1 MSLGSPSAQP
11 EPASPSPRQ
20 KSESQASVSDTSAAE
35 GSRTNIRETGPHPS
49 YVVLTGN
56 PNCGK
61 TTLFNALTGLRAKVG
76 NYAGVTVERK
86 EGKLLGAP
94 GDLNARVLD
103 LPGTYSL
110 SPQSLDEQISRDVLL
125 NRLPELPPAS
135 LIVVVAD
142 ASNLQRNLYYATQV
156 IELGHPALIAL
167 NMMDVAEANG
177 HQIDV
182 ERLSAALSVPVV
194 PIVASTGEGLPE
206 LRQQILS
213 LVAAELTRRTCPVPD
228 PSGATPPRFVELPGA
243 FKREADAIAGLLAQ
257 TFRERRTQ
265 AAAEA
270 LLILS
275 NEKALASSL
284 EHYPDAVQKAVAAAR
299 QRLEQTGVDWRG
311 TPIEARYTKVAAI
324 QQSVTTEIAAPGET
338 FSDRLDRILTHKVW
352 GTLIF
357 IGIMTLMFQSIFTFA
372 RIPMELLQAG
382 VDWLG
387 GLVGRIIPPGQLN
400 SLLADGVVAGVGA
413 VIVFLPQILLL
424 FLFIGFLEDTG
435 YMARAAFLMDRL
447 MSKVGLHGKSFIPM
461 LSSFACAI
469 PGIMA
474 TRTIETPKDRLVTIL
489 VSPLM
494 SCSARLPVYT
504 LLIAACIPNIAILPF
519 LSLPGLT
526 MLAMYLLGIV
536 VALLMAW
543 LFKKTLLK
551 GETPLLIMEL
561 PPYKRP
567 LLRVVV
573 RHMWDRSRIFI
584 RRAGTVIL
592 AINVLLWFLATYPPS
607 RQIEKE
613 FAARRAAIESS
624 AGGARPSPGAATS
637 GDQKAGI
644 ENSNPDKTEIA
655 APEGGRSP
663 EDALATLDNEEAG
676 AKLRHSFAGR
686 LGRLIEPAIAPL
698 GFDWKMGIGIISSFA
713 AREVFVSTMS
723 TVYNVGKHEKSQSS
737 MSNLAKTLQNQ
748 KRPDGNPIYT
758 PLTAITLM
766 VFYVFALQ
774 CVSTVAV
781 VRRET
786 NSWKWPLF
794 QWVYMGALAWILA
807 FVTWRVGRLLGWS

>member
-1 MSLGSPSAQP
+1 MSPGSSSATQP
-11 EPASPSPRQ
+11 PISPG
-20 KSESQASVSDTSAAE
+20 QAA
-35 GSRTNIRETGPHPS
+35 P
-49 YVVLTGN
+49 YVALTGN

-61 TTLFNALTGLRAKVG
+61 TTLFNVLTGLRAKVG

-86 EGKLLGAP
+86 EGRLLGAP
-94 GDLNARVLD
+94 AELKARVLD

-110 SPQSLDEQISRDVLL
+110 SPQSLDEQISRDVLF
-125 NRLPELPPAS
+125 NRLAELPAAS
-135 LIVVVAD
+135 LIVVVVD

-156 IELGHPALIAL
+156 IELGHPTLIAL
-167 NMMDVAEANG
+167 NMIDVAEANG
-177 HQIDV
+177 HHIDTDK
-182 ERLSAALSVPVV
+182 LAGLLGVPVV
-194 PIVASTGEGLPE
+194 ATAASNGQGIPE
-206 LRQQILS
+206 LRRQIIALLQQKPP
-213 LVAAELTRRTCPVPD
+213 TKPRRFC
-228 PSGATPPRFVELPGA
+228 ELPA
-243 FKREADAIAGLLAQ
+243 SLKSEAEALAGLLAQ
-257 TFRERRTQ
+257 TFHERRAQ

-284 EHYPDAVQKAVAAAR
+284 EHYPENILQAVAAAR
-299 QRLEQTGVDWRG
+299 QRLESAGVDWRG
-311 TPIEARYTKVAAI
+311 VTIEGRYLSVSEI
-324 QQSVTTEIAAPGET
+324 QRAVTTELAPPGES
-338 FSDRLDRILTHKVW
+338 FSDRLDRVLTHKAW

-357 IGIMTLMFQSIFTFA
+357 VVIMALMFQSIFTFA
-372 RIPMELLQAG
+372 RLPMDWLQAG

-387 GLVGRIIPPGQLN
+387 AVVGGMIPAGDLD
-400 SLLADGVVAGVGA
+400 SLLVDGVIAGVGA

-474 TRTIETPKDRLVTIL
+474 TRTIESPKDRLVTIL
-489 VSPLM
+489 VAPLM

-504 LLIAACIPNIAILPF
+504 LLIAACIPNITVLGF
-519 LSLPGLT
+519 LKLTGLT

-573 RHMWDRSRIFI
+573 RHMWDRSKLFL

-592 AINVLLWFLATYPPS
+592 GINILLWFLATYPRS
-607 RQIEKE
+607 AQIERD
-613 FAARRAAIESS
+613 FAAKRASVQS
-624 AGGARPSPGAATS
+624 ASAARQPSMTDQQSPMAA
-637 GDQKAGI
+637 QL
-644 ENSNPDKTEIA
+644 A
-655 APEGGRSP
+655 A
-663 EDALATLDNEEAG
+663 LNNEEAG
-676 AKLRHSFAGR
+676 LKLRHSFAGR
-686 LGRLIEPAIAPL
+686 TGRLLEPMIAPL
-698 GFDWKMGIGIISSFA
+698 GFDWKMGIGIVSSFA

-723 TVYNVGKHEKSQSS
+723 TVYNVGKYDRSQSS
-737 MSNLAKTLQNQ
+737 KSSLVKTLRAE
-748 KRPDGNPIYT
+748 KRPDGTPVYT
-758 PLTAITLM
+758 PLVAITLM

-774 CVSTVAV
+774 CVSTVAI

-786 NSWKWPLF
+786 NSWKWPFF
-794 QWVYMGALAWILA
+794 QWLYMGLLAWGLA
-807 FVTWRVGRLLGWS
+807 FVTYHAGRLFGWA